1 MQLES
6 ALRTVGCRGDELS
19 ALWLL
24 LAAIL
29 HMSNLTCEGSEESG
43 PVAIAVESI
52 ALENLTEI
60 LGVSVE
66 LFKRFVSQSSSS
78 SSSSQWGDRDGV
90 LIIESPAFLLSCQVS
105 HCATS
110 EDGQAILH
118 YSQGESSRYASPPRT

>member
-1 MQLES
+1 MRVSSVSSSGSDRHHFAQLES
-6 ALRTVGCRGDELS
+6 ALRTVGCRGEELS

-43 PVAIAVESI
+43 PVAIAVDSI

-66 LFKRFVSQSSSS
+66 LFKRFS
-78 SSSSQWGDRDGV
+78 
-90 LIIESPAFLLSCQVS
+90 
-105 HCATS
+105 
-110 EDGQAILH
+110 
-118 YSQGESSRYASPPRT
+118 

>member
-66 LFKRFVSQSSSS
+66 LFKRFVSQPS

-90 LIIESPAFLLSCQVS
+90 LIIESPSFLLSCQVS